1 MVRKD
6 RLFIAFIVLG
16 VLNLLVKLHRYLG
29 LSPTHSLYYQFASF
43 VLLFALGIYYYKELL
58 WTDFGKMRSWK
69 LLYQF
74 PLFYLADFLVMYGG
88 SFLQYLIMKS
98 LHISEGVGNVTAV
111 DKINQIV
118 PLPIF
123 LLIVGIIGPIVEEIF
138 YRKFLQDSLKNV
150 VSPWLAIVLQGLI
163 FGLGHAKSLDSS
175 EIINTIPQI
184 CSGMYLG
191 YLYHRTGNLYYPM
204 FVHCAGN
211 LSIGY

>member
-1 MVRKD
+1 MVRKNW
-6 RLFIAFIVLG
+6 LFIVLG

-29 LSPTHSLYYQFASF
+29 LSPTHSLYYQLASF

-58 WTDFGKMRSWK
+58 WTDLGKMRSWK

-88 SFLQYLIMKS
+88 SFLQYLLMKS

-111 DKINQIV
+111 DKIKQIV

-123 LLIVGIIGPIVEEIF
+123 LLIVGIIGPIVEELF
-138 YRKFLQDSLKNV
+138 YRKVLQDFLKNV

-184 CSGMYLG
+184 CSGIYLG
-191 YLYHRTGNLYYPM
+191 YLYHRTGNLCYPM
-204 FVHCAGN
+204 LVHCAGN

>member
-1 MVRKD
+1 MVRKNW
-6 RLFIAFIVLG
+6 LFIVLG

-29 LSPTHSLYYQFASF
+29 LSPTHSLYYQLASF

-58 WTDFGKMRSWK
+58 WTDLGKMRSWK
-69 LLYQF
+69 LLFQF

-88 SFLQYLIMKS
+88 SFLQYLLMKS

-118 PLPIF
+118 PFPIF
-123 LLIVGIIGPIVEEIF
+123 LLIVGIIGPIVEELF
-138 YRKFLQDSLKNV
+138 YRKFLQDSLKNILN
-150 VSPWLAIVLQGLI
+150 PWLAIVLQGLI

-184 CSGMYLG
+184 CSGIYLG
-191 YLYHRTGNLYYPM
+191 YLYHRTGNLCYPM
-204 FVHCAGN
+204 LVHCAGN
-211 LSIGY
+211 LSIVY

>member
-1 MVRKD
+1 MVRKNW
-6 RLFIAFIVLG
+6 LFIVLG

-29 LSPTHSLYYQFASF
+29 LSPTHSLYYQLASF

-58 WTDFGKMRSWK
+58 WTDLGKMRSWK

-88 SFLQYLIMKS
+88 SFLQYLLMKS

-111 DKINQIV
+111 DKIKQIV

-123 LLIVGIIGPIVEEIF
+123 LLIVGIIGPIVEELF
-138 YRKFLQDSLKNV
+138 YRKVLQDFLKNV

-184 CSGMYLG
+184 CSGIYLG
-191 YLYHRTGNLYYPM
+191 YLYHRTGNLCYPM
-204 FVHCAGN
+204 LVHCAGN
-211 LSIGY
+211 LSIVY